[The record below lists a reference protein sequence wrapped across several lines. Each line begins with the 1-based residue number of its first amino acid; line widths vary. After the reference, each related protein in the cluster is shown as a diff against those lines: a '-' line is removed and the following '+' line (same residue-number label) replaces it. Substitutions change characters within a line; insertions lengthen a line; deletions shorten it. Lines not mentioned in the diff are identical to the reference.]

1 MPPESK
7 VVFGGRFRVNM
18 TFWRPPLFV
27 RDVRGWAKLKI
38 NQHPT
43 FVTKWQS
50 RYLKEIQRD
59 DNEIYFWDLSC
70 KAPTPHCQEHSAN
83 NKWKCS
89 LFRCLR
95 VSPRREREHWHDRTG
110 RASKALNRFY
120 PSGSGLGCIEKLKSE
135 NLCFFWGGG
144 GAVGWEVVEKGGGY
158 RRRVLFC
165 NGKRLKI
172 RKEIKRNM
180 GVRPGMQ
187 CLRGGRFGPPVTP
200 IPLVA

>member
-18 TFWRPPLFV
+18 TFWRPPLFASFV

-38 NQHPT
+38 NQHLT

-59 DNEIYFWDLSC
+59 DNEIYFWDLPC
-70 KAPTPHCQEHSAN
+70 KAPIPHCQEHSAN
-83 NKWKCS
+83 NKWKCP
-89 LFRCLR
+89 LLRCLR
-95 VSPRREREHWHDRTG
+95 ASPRRNANIWHDRTE

-120 PSGSGLGCIEKLKSE
+120 PSGSGLGYIKKLENE

-144 GAVGWEVVEKGGGY
+144 AVTLSQRDSK
-158 RRRVLFC
+158 RRWWNL
-165 NGKRLKI
+165 L
-172 RKEIKRNM
+172 
-180 GVRPGMQ
+180 
-187 CLRGGRFGPPVTP
+187 LRFTV
-200 IPLVA
+200 